1 MDVRIVLIEPE
12 HDINVGHCCRAMK
25 NFGFSELALVNPKCE
40 LGFDANMYA
49 KHGSDVLKKS
59 KKTKTIAEA
68 ARGCTLV
75 VGTTGVERR
84 SGEIIRNPMRLHE
97 FAARVAEKKGKM
109 ALLLGREG
117 TGLSPEEIRKCD
129 FLVTI
134 PADGKYPVLNLSHA
148 LAVMLYELRRAGN
161 STKKNKTSDGL
172 ALPGERKAL
181 LAAFVKIVKKGKARK
196 PDKIAIAFKNVV
208 GRAMVS
214 GLEARAMLA
223 GLKEE

>member
-1 MDVRIVLIEPE
+1 MVEPE

-25 NFGFSELALVNPKCE
+25 NFGFAELALVNPKCE

-59 KKTKTIAEA
+59 KMEKTIANA
-68 ARGCTLV
+68 ARGCALV

-84 SGEIIRNPMRLHE
+84 SGEIIRNPMRLRE
-97 FAARVAEKKGKM
+97 FAARMAKKKGKM

-117 TGLSPEEIRKCD
+117 TGLSPDEIRACD

-134 PADGKYPVLNLSHA
+134 PANGNYPVLNLSHA
-148 LAVMLYELRRAGN
+148 LAVMLYELRMAGN
-161 STKKNKTSDGL
+161 APEKKKNKTSDGL
-172 ALPGERKAL
+172 ASPGERKAL
-181 LAAFVKIVKKGKARK
+181 LAAFAKIVGKGKARK

-208 GRAMVS
+208 ERAMVS
-214 GLEARAMLA
+214 PLEARAMLS
-223 GLKEE
+223 GLKEK